1 MFSLLDPLK
10 GTSID
15 VGFSMSATS
24 QDASTTIKLIRD
36 SIAYFIDSYG
46 TTNIR
51 YCIMTFGERPTIL
64 APFAEK
70 QSPEDLKKIIESATL
85 SAGKPNL
92 VNLFPEVKSLFEK
105 AGARPYAQK
114 FLVVFVD
121 NKSPNERVDL
131 IEASKPLIE
140 QELWIVPVAIGEKSN
155 EEELQLITTLK
166 STTVK
171 VPSTGDPKKTAEE
184 IADKMKE
191 RE

>member
-1 MFSLLDPLK
+1 
-10 GTSID
+10 
-15 VGFSMSATS
+15 
-24 QDASTTIKLIRD
+24 
-36 SIAYFIDSYG
+36 
-46 TTNIR
+46 
-51 YCIMTFGERPTIL
+51 MTFGKRPTIL

-105 AGARPYAQK
+105 AGARPFAKK

-131 IEASKPLIE
+131 IEASKSLIE

-166 STTVK
+166 NTTVK

-191 RE
+191 RK